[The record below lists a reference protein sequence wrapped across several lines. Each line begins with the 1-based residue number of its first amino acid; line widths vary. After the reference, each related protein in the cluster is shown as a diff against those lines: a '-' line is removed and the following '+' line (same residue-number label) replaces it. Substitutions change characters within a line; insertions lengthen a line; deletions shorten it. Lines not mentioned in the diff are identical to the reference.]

1 LLFALLLLS
10 EIAKKVKKHMKKIV
24 VLALAALVSLSA
36 FAQKTTVKGVVLDSL
51 TRVGEPAAILQ
62 FYRLPDLEKAV
73 AFTTTDEE
81 GNFSHSFTLEGDY
94 VLVFDNLGR
103 QVQRRYFTVPADT
116 EVVDLGEILAQDSAE
131 MLKAGQVTAMRP
143 LVKMEVDK
151 MTYNVEDDVDSKT
164 STVLDMLR
172 KVPMVSV
179 DGQDNIS
186 VNGSS
191 SFQVYVDGKPN
202 QMMSQNASTIFK
214 MMPASTVKNIEVVT
228 NPGVK
233 YDAEGVGGV
242 LNITTNKEVT
252 GGVSAADGFY
262 GTVTAMGSTR
272 GGGAGV
278 SASLQKGKLSAS
290 INANA
295 MYNVSKGTTSDMERT
310 QDSGFSTNT
319 HTTSDMT
326 MPMAMVNGSV
336 SYEIDTLNLVSA
348 TVGVMH
354 FGMKNSSG
362 ITNTIFTSPGADPFG
377 YTGTTESVNNR
388 TSLSLGA
395 DYQHLWA
402 DAPGRS
408 LVLSYQFNG
417 APSVNNSL
425 NTFNGS
431 SIAGFD
437 LTDRK
442 SLGTTGSFDH
452 TFQADFTTP
461 LGSALTLNTGAKY
474 IYRHNS
480 SDQTDYL
487 WNGSTFVE
495 NPASSLQ
502 YDFYNR
508 IGAAYAELDGKFG
521 AFGVKGGLRYEHT
534 WQSYASSA
542 LAQSYSVQYGNL
554 VPTASVQWSPSAIQN
569 IGLSYNMRISRPG
582 ISYLNPYVDTS
593 DPTART
599 YGNSDL
605 DTEKGHNISLVYN
618 FYSPLVM
625 VNATLRHSYTGNGIE
640 SYSFYDED
648 NLLNTTYGNIVT
660 SRNTGLNG
668 YVMLNPGQKTRI
680 MLNGGVSYVSLSSE
694 QLNQKNSGWTYN
706 LMAGVQQTLPWDLR
720 LSANFIMAGNRVS
733 LQGWSSGMRAG
744 MLGVTKTFLNDRLSL
759 SLNGIL
765 PLMKGLNMS
774 MESYTAGKGFT
785 SSTITQIPI
794 RAITFQISWTFGKQG
809 NYSTKRTRRSIDND
823 SQLNSS
829 TAAVSMPGI
838 MQM

>member
-1 LLFALLLLS
+1 MKKLVVLLTAALLS
-10 EIAKKVKKHMKKIV
+10 V
-24 VLALAALVSLSA
+24 SA

-81 GNFSHSFTLEGDY
+81 GRFSHSFTLAGDY
-94 VLVFDNLGR
+94 VMVFDNMGR
-103 QVQRRYFTVPADT
+103 KVQRRTFTVPADT
-116 EVVDLGEILAQDSAE
+116 PEVDLGEILAQDSAE
-131 MLKAGQVTAMRP
+131 MLKAGTVTAMRT

-151 MTYNVEDDVDSKT
+151 MTYNVEDDADSKT

-202 QMMSQNASTIFK
+202 QMLSQNASTIFK
-214 MMPASTVKNIEVVT
+214 MMPASSVKNIEVVT

-242 LNITTNKEVT
+242 LNITTNKDVT
-252 GGVSAADGFY
+252 GGSSMADGFY
-262 GTVTAMGSTR
+262 GTVMGMASTR
-272 GGGAGV
+272 GGGGGV
-278 SASLQKGKLSAS
+278 SGSLQKGKFAMSL
-290 INANA
+290 NANV
-295 MYNVSKGTTSDMERT
+295 MYNSMGNTTTDVERVQDGGFTMQTHSSSKMTIPIGMLNATASYDI
-310 QDSGFSTNT
+310 DS
-319 HTTSDMT
+319 
-326 MPMAMVNGSV
+326 
-336 SYEIDTLNLVSA
+336 LNLVSA
-348 TVGVMH
+348 TLGVMH
-354 FGMKNSSG
+354 FGMKQSSG
-362 ITNTIFTSPGADPFG
+362 ITNTLFAYPGADPFG
-377 YTGTTESVNNR
+377 YNGTTEGVNNR
-388 TSLSLGA
+388 TNLSVGA

-402 DAPGRS
+402 NAPGRS
-408 LVLSYQFNG
+408 LVFSYQFNG

-425 NTFNGS
+425 NTFDGS
-431 SIAGFD
+431 TIPGYD
-437 LTDRK
+437 LTNRK
-442 SLGTTGSFDH
+442 SDGRTGSTDH

-461 LGSALTLNTGAKY
+461 LGSSLTLSAGAKF
-474 IYRHNS
+474 ISRHNS

-487 WNGSTFVE
+487 WNGSSYVE
-495 NPASSLQ
+495 NPMGSLK
-502 YDFYNR
+502 YDFYNC
-508 IGAAYAELDGKFG
+508 IGAAYTELNGTFG
-521 AFGVKGGLRYEHT
+521 QFGVKAGVRYEHT
-534 WQSYASSA
+534 WQSYNSSA
-542 LAQSYSVQYGNL
+542 MSSPFSVNYGNL
-554 VPTASVQWSPSAIQN
+554 VPSASVQWSPTATQN
-569 IGLSYNMRISRPG
+569 IGLSYNMRTSRPG

-668 YVMLNPGQKTRI
+668 YVMLNPGKKTRI

-744 MLGVTKTFLNDRLSL
+744 VLGVTKTFLDDRLSL

-785 SSTITQIPI
+785 SSTITQIPM

-829 TAAVSMPGI
+829 TAAESMGSI
-838 MQM
+838 MGM

>member
-1 LLFALLLLS
+1 MKKLVVLLTAALLS
-10 EIAKKVKKHMKKIV
+10 V
-24 VLALAALVSLSA
+24 SA

-81 GNFSHSFTLEGDY
+81 GRFSHSFTLAGDY
-94 VLVFDNLGR
+94 VMVFDNMGR
-103 QVQRRYFTVPADT
+103 KVQRRTFTVPADT
-116 EVVDLGEILAQDSAE
+116 PEVDLGEILAQDSAE
-131 MLKAGQVTAMRP
+131 MLQAGTVTAMRT

-151 MTYNVEDDVDSKT
+151 MTYNVEDDADSKT

-202 QMMSQNASTIFK
+202 QMLSQNASTIFK
-214 MMPASTVKNIEVVT
+214 MMPASSVKNIEVVT

-242 LNITTNKEVT
+242 LNITTNKDVT
-252 GGVSAADGFY
+252 GGSSMADGFY
-262 GTVTAMGSTR
+262 GTVMGMASTR
-272 GGGAGV
+272 GGGGGV
-278 SASLQKGKLSAS
+278 SGSLQKGKFAMSL
-290 INANA
+290 NANV
-295 MYNVSKGTTSDMERT
+295 MYNSIGNTTTDVERVQDGGFTMQTHSSSKMTIPIGMLNATASYDI
-310 QDSGFSTNT
+310 DS
-319 HTTSDMT
+319 
-326 MPMAMVNGSV
+326 
-336 SYEIDTLNLVSA
+336 LNLVSA
-348 TVGVMH
+348 TLGVMH
-354 FGMKNSSG
+354 FGMKQSSG
-362 ITNTIFTSPGADPFG
+362 ITNTLFAYPGADPFG
-377 YTGTTESVNNR
+377 YNGTSEGVNNR
-388 TSLSLGA
+388 TNLSVGA

-402 DAPGRS
+402 NAPGRS
-408 LVLSYQFNG
+408 LVFSYQFNG

-425 NTFNGS
+425 NTFDGS
-431 SIAGFD
+431 SIPGYD
-437 LTDRK
+437 LTNRK
-442 SLGTTGSFDH
+442 SDGRTGSTDH

-461 LGSALTLNTGAKY
+461 LGSSLTLSAGAKF
-474 IYRHNS
+474 ISRHNS

-487 WNGSTFVE
+487 WNGSSYVE
-495 NPASSLQ
+495 NPLGSLK

-508 IGAAYAELDGKFG
+508 IGAAYTELNGTFG
-521 AFGVKGGLRYEHT
+521 QFGVKAGVRYEHT
-534 WQSYASSA
+534 WQSYNSSA
-542 LAQSYSVQYGNL
+542 MSSPFSVNYGNL
-554 VPTASVQWSPSAIQN
+554 VPSASVQWSPTATQN

-668 YVMLNPGQKTRI
+668 YVMLNPGKKTRI

-744 MLGVTKTFLNDRLSL
+744 MLGVTKTFLDDRLSL

-765 PLMKGLNMS
+765 PLMKDLNMS

-829 TAAVSMPGI
+829 TAAESMSGI

>member
-1 LLFALLLLS
+1 
-10 EIAKKVKKHMKKIV
+10 MKKIV
-24 VLALAALVSLSA
+24 ISIVAALVSLSA

-62 FYRLPDLEKAV
+62 FYRLPDLDKAV
-73 AFTTTDEE
+73 AFTTTDEQ

-103 QVQRRYFTVPADT
+103 QVQRRSFTVPADT
-116 EVVDLGEILAQDSAE
+116 DVVDLGEILAQDSAE
-131 MLKAGQVTAMRP
+131 MLQAGQVTAMRP

-214 MMPASTVKNIEVVT
+214 MMPASTVKSIEVVT

-242 LNITTNKEVT
+242 LNITTNKEAT

-262 GTVTAMGSTR
+262 GTVTAMASTR

-290 INANA
+290 INANG
-295 MYNVSKGTTSDMERT
+295 MYNYVKGTTSDVERT
-310 QDSGFSTNT
+310 QDSGFSTST
-319 HTTSDMT
+319 HTTSDMAL
-326 MPMAMVNGSV
+326 PIAMVNGSV

-362 ITNTIFTSPGADPFG
+362 ITNTIFTAPGADPFG

-402 DAPGRS
+402 DVPGRS
-408 LVLSYQFNG
+408 MVVSYQFNA

-425 NTFNGS
+425 NTFEGTF
-431 SIAGFD
+431 AGFD

-442 SLGTTGSFDH
+442 SLGTTGSTDH
-452 TFQADFTTP
+452 TLQADFTTP
-461 LGSALTLNTGAKY
+461 LGSAVTLSTGAKY

-487 WNGSTFVE
+487 WNGTSYVE
-495 NPASSLQ
+495 NAASSLQ

-508 IGAAYAELDGKFG
+508 IGAAYTELDAKLGS
-521 AFGVKGGLRYEHT
+521 FGVKAGVRYEHT
-534 WQSYASSA
+534 WQTYNSTAMA
-542 LAQSYSVQYGNL
+542 NPFSVNYGNL
-554 VPTASVQWSPSAIQN
+554 VPSASIQWSPSMTQN
-569 IGLSYNMRISRPG
+569 IGISYNMRISRPG

-593 DPTART
+593 DPTALS

-605 DTEKGHNISLVYN
+605 ETEKGHNISLVYN
-618 FYSPLVM
+618 YFSSQVM
-625 VNATLRHSYTGNGIE
+625 VNATLRHSYTGNGI
-640 SYSFYDED
+640 SAYSFYDEN

-660 SRNTGLNG
+660 SRSTGLNA
-668 YVMLNPGQKTRI
+668 YVMYTPGSKTRI
-680 MLNGGVSYVSLSSE
+680 MLNGGVNYDDLSSATLG
-694 QLNQKNSGWTYN
+694 QANSGWSYN
-706 LMAGVQQTLPWDLR
+706 VMAGVQQTLPADFR
-720 LSANFIMAGNRVS
+720 VSANVMVMGDRTS
-733 LQGWSSGMRAG
+733 LQGYSTGMRAG
-744 MLGVTKTFLNDRLSL
+744 ILGVTKTFLDDRLSL

-765 PLMKGLNMS
+765 PLMKGLEMN
-774 MESYTAGKGFT
+774 MESYTKGNGFT
-785 SSTITQIPI
+785 SYSSTQIPMK
-794 RAITFQISWTFGKQG
+794 AITFQISWTFGKQG
-809 NYSTKRTRRSIDND
+809 NYAAKKARRSIENET
-823 SQLNSS
+823 QLNNS
-829 TAAVSMPGI
+829 TTAESMGSI
-838 MQM
+838 MGM

>member
-1 LLFALLLLS
+1 
-10 EIAKKVKKHMKKIV
+10 MKKIV

-73 AFTTTDEE
+73 AFTTTDEN

-103 QVQRRYFTVPADT
+103 QVQRRTFTVPADT

-242 LNITTNKEVT
+242 LNITTNKEAT

-295 MYNVSKGTTSDMERT
+295 MYNLAKGTTSDTERT
-310 QDSGFSTNT
+310 QDSGFSTST

-348 TVGVMH
+348 SLGVMH
-354 FGMKNSSG
+354 FGMKNNSG
-362 ITNTIFTSPGADPFG
+362 ITNSIITAPGADPFS
-377 YTGTTESVNNR
+377 YTGTTQSENNR
-388 TSLSLGA
+388 TSLSFGA

-425 NTFNGS
+425 NTFDGS

-461 LGSALTLNTGAKY
+461 LVGSALTLNAGAKY

-480 SDQTDYL
+480 SNQTDYL
-487 WNGSTFVE
+487 WNGSSFVE

-508 IGAAYAELDGKFG
+508 IGAAYTELDAKLGNWGLK
-521 AFGVKGGLRYEHT
+521 AGVRYEHT
-534 WQSYASSA
+534 WQNYNSSA
-542 LAQSYSVQYGNL
+542 MSNPFSVNYGNL
-554 VPTASVQWSPSAIQN
+554 VPSASVQWSPTPTQN
-569 IGLSYNMRISRPG
+569 IGISYNMRISRPG

-593 DPTART
+593 DPTARS

-618 FYSPLVM
+618 FYSPKVM
-625 VNATLRHSYTGNGIE
+625 VNATLRQSYTGNGI
-640 SYSFYDED
+640 SAYSFYDD
-648 NLLNTTYGNIVT
+648 NNVLNTTYGNIV
-660 SRNTGLNG
+660 SSSSTGLNAFL
-668 YVMLNPGQKTRI
+668 MWMPGSTTRVT
-680 MLNGGVSYVSLSSE
+680 LNGGVTYNSLNSSV
-694 QLNQKNSGWTYN
+694 LNQKNSGWSYN
-706 LMAGVQQTLPWDLR
+706 VMAGVQQTLPLDFR
-720 LSANFIMAGNRVS
+720 ISANVILMGDRVN
-733 LQGWSSGMRAG
+733 LQGYSSGMRAG
-744 MLGVTKTFLNDRLSL
+744 ILGITKTFLNDRLSL
-759 SLNGIL
+759 SLNGML
-765 PLMKGLNMS
+765 PLMKGLEMN
-774 MESYTAGKGFT
+774 MESYTKGNGFT
-785 SSTITQIPI
+785 SYSSSQIPMK
-794 RAITFQISWTFGKQG
+794 AITFQISWTFGKQG
-809 NYSTKRTRRSIDND
+809 NYSTKKARRSIENE

-829 TAAVSMPGI
+829 TTAESMGSI
-838 MQM
+838 MSM